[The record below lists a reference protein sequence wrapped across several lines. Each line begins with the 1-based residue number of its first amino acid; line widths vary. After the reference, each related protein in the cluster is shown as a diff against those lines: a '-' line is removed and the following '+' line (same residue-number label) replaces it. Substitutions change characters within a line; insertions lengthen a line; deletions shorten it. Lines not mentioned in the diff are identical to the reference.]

1 MEPFQSV
8 FPVMHC
14 LSPSENIIVDQ
25 CFHRLV
31 GKCIYQSHSPGY
43 KRPKGSGTRR
53 DITTFAR
60 RAGGRKACDHEHNF
74 DVRSALRVIPEFNE
88 YPYLTR
94 DLQWLSRLASEN
106 VLANQLRDKTRHIW
120 RARNVSVGVS
130 LFCWGPRDGLLK
142 VPNLENANKI
152 KRRERQIV
160 RCCLLGR
167 AATYSCYRISLYP
180 RLFSFLFISDKGVS
194 LATRCWKQPWNVV
207 ERLDVAPVLF
217 FFMKTQVQS
226 PYS

>member
-1 MEPFQSV
+1 M
-8 FPVMHC
+8 
-14 LSPSENIIVDQ
+14 
-25 CFHRLV
+25 
-31 GKCIYQSHSPGY
+31 
-43 KRPKGSGTRR
+43 
-53 DITTFAR
+53 
-60 RAGGRKACDHEHNF
+60 
-74 DVRSALRVIPEFNE
+74 
-88 YPYLTR
+88 
-94 DLQWLSRLASEN
+94 
-106 VLANQLRDKTRHIW
+106 
-120 RARNVSVGVS
+120 GVS

-217 FFMKTQVQS
+217 FFYENAGPITVFLISFPFLNNMPPPSPVSYVQLL
-226 PYS
+226 YQADR